1 MKRKLFVKFTI
12 ALVTNLIFYVTNAQ
26 DIDFVRQQSQ
36 HLLGINDLENAKTSF
51 HRLAFFGDS
60 TDKAIANL
68 QLGSIN
74 LHQEHYDKA
83 GHFFLK
89 ATNYGKNDSIRTE
102 AFYLRVYSFM
112 LNHHY
117 DLAISEL
124 NSLGTGKTS
133 ERYYLYSAVAYFM
146 LGETGK
152 SRQYFDTLSGFISRI
167 NPKEIDS
174 LFTSYKKRKRRV
186 NPAIA
191 SVLSAI
197 VPGSGQAYS
206 GEWGNAGKSFTL
218 NSFFAAVT
226 IYTGYNYG
234 VIKSLVSA
242 FPWFAR
248 YYTSGIKLAEQ
259 AAIKRNESLKKEALR
274 NILREY
280 Q

>member
-36 HLLGINDLENAKTSF
+36 HLLDINDLENAKTSF

-89 ATNYGKNDSIRTE
+89 TKNYSKNDSIRTE

-117 DLAISEL
+117 DLAITEL
-124 NSLGTGKTS
+124 NSIGKQPG

-146 LGETGK
+146 LGETEL
-152 SRQYFDTLSGFISRI
+152 SQQYFDSLAKTISRK
-167 NPKEIDS
+167 NTVEIDS
-174 LFTSYKKRKRRV
+174 LFLNYNKQKKQV

-191 SVLSAI
+191 TVLSAVI
-197 VPGSGQAYS
+197 PGSGQAYS
-206 GEWGNAGKSFTL
+206 GEWDNAGKSFTL
-218 NSFFAAVT
+218 NSFLAAVT

-248 YYTSGIKLAEQ
+248 YYTSGIKLAKE
-259 AAIKRNESLKKEALR
+259 AAVERNDDLKKETLER
-274 NILREY
+274 ILSKYE
-280 Q
+280 